1 MAQILTAMNKNG
13 LRKGTKY
20 LDDAFAWM
28 DEAGIGSELIVRK
41 KDGAILNTAV
51 QRGDAVIPA
60 ELTENLYR
68 WGSYDP
74 DIVIPQVMSAARMNA
89 LAENGYRSVGG
100 ATGSNAGTF
109 DQMLSLMVQF
119 MPYLAEKTQV
129 TLDGRGLVDYTS
141 QEMAKRSRRVR
152 G

>member
-1 MAQILTAMNKNG
+1 
-13 LRKGTKY
+13 
-20 LDDAFAWM
+20 M

-60 ELTENLYR
+60 ELTDNLYR

-89 LAENGYRSVGG
+89 LAESGYRSVGG